1 MAVSDQ
7 LNDVPPDPEAEPLD
21 SLSDLK
27 AVLLQH
33 GLALSVLLD
42 LLVEHGLVSRD
53 EIAQRAQDITRDLE
67 LPSGPETST
76 TGIS

>member
-1 MAVSDQ
+1 MAVSNQ
-7 LNDVPPDPEAEPLD
+7 LNDVPSHPDREPLE
-21 SLSDLK
+21 SLGDLK

-67 LPSGPETST
+67 LPSTPETST
-76 TGIS
+76 SGIS